1 MKSLIMI
8 LSIGLIFA
16 ACSESDEFLPPELNY
31 EIPQTNITQNV
42 LVGTYYFNYVPAD
55 WAKKYTNTPQLGE
68 YSALTADVM
77 QQHRSWADAGGIDFF
92 IFPWNGTSGNP
103 LLTSFITGRNGNV
116 KMVINYS
123 TAHLS
128 ATNASP
134 LTGTKLTNMIN
145 EFKTHGTTHFDK
157 DYYFKIDGKP
167 VVIINPINLS
177 SNALTSI
184 DYPMVISTLRT
195 EMKNAGFEP
204 FLIGEI
210 TSGWLPP
217 QRYSSALKAFDAVVL
232 SNWTAN
238 GNYGYD
244 RSVFYPAFSDQ
255 AFKNWADSTTV
266 WGINFVPCIM
276 PGFNDKTMTP
286 ASKNFNIDRN
296 AKLYTDLCNVAKR
309 NMGNKRIVTINSW
322 NNFQL
327 GTTIEPATE
336 YGTEYLSITKSQFKI
351 N

>member
-1 MKSLIMI
+1 MKNLLNILIGA
-8 LSIGLIFA
+8 LLLFS
-16 ACSESDEFLPPELNY
+16 CSKEEEYLPPEFNY

-42 LVGTYYFNYVPAD
+42 LVGAYYYNYVAAD

-77 QQHRSWADAGGIDFF
+77 KQHRLWADIGKLDFF
-92 IFPWNGTSGNP
+92 ILPWNGSSGNA
-103 LLTSFITGRNGNV
+103 LLTSFITGRSENV

-134 LTGTKLTNMIN
+134 LTGTKLTTMIN
-145 EFKTHGTTHFDK
+145 EMKTHGTTHFDK

-167 VVIINPINLS
+167 VVIINPVNLATS
-177 SNALTSI
+177 AAASI
-184 DYPMVISTLRT
+184 DYPAVIGNLRV
-195 EMKNAGFEP
+195 EMKNAGTDL

-217 QRYSSALKAFDAVVL
+217 QRYATALKVFDAVVL

-255 AFKNWADSTTV
+255 AFKNWSDSTSV

-276 PGFNDKTMTP
+276 PGFDDKTMTP
-286 ASKNFNIDRN
+286 ASKNFNIERSS
-296 AKLYTDLCNVAKR
+296 KLYTDICNVAKR
-309 NMGNKRIVTINSW
+309 NMGDKRIVMINSW

-327 GTTIEPATE
+327 GTSIEPTVQ
-336 YGTEYLSITKSQFKI
+336 YGLDYLNITKDQFKVP
-351 N
+351 